1 MFSNFSTKYLSL
13 KILLILL
20 FTGLFNDLNG
30 QFYYGVQQTFG
41 KNRVVY
47 EKFNWSYYRMPQYDI
62 FYYQNGSSNAQYIL
76 TDVDQELKE
85 LTSFFK
91 LNFDQR
97 FQIIVFNSLSDLKQ
111 SNLNSNDDAS
121 YNTGGVTS
129 LMGNKMFI
137 HGTGIRSDLKVQL
150 RAGLTQ
156 ILLNYLIAGN
166 NFKKSLETYQNLA
179 LPTWFSDGL
188 IMYLSQE
195 KSPEVESQ
203 IKDGLKSERL
213 NSFSSFSEKNAKIL
227 GYSIW
232 DYIAHKYGREIIPSI
247 VYMTYS
253 YRDVKYGFENTI
265 GIDYKQIRKDYLKF
279 YSNFYGIEFDGD
291 LDDLENE
298 VAKSRNEEK
307 IFNISLSNDRS
318 KLAYT
323 TNKLGQYSVYILD
336 LSTKKR
342 KKIYKGGYRIP
353 QNEDLTYPLIQWLPN
368 SRDIAIL
375 DEKKGKVF
383 LNIVN
388 TENKDKL
395 SKSFGSFEK
404 INSFSFSEKG
414 DKMVFSAISSGFTDI
429 YVYDIRTSR
438 VENITSD
445 SFDDLDPVSE
455 IMILKLF
462 FHPIDMAMK

>member
-1 MFSNFSTKYLSL
+1 MFSNHKRKYLLIKLLS
-13 KILLILL
+13 ILF
-20 FTGLFNDLNG
+20 FTGLFNDLNA

-47 EKFNWSYYRMPQYDI
+47 EKFNWNYYRMPQYDI

-76 TDVDQELKE
+76 TDVDEELKE
-85 LTSFFK
+85 FSKFFK

-111 SNLNSNDDAS
+111 SNLNSNDDVS

-137 HGTGIRSDLKVQL
+137 HGTGKRSDLKVQL
-150 RAGLTQ
+150 KAGLTQ

-195 KSPEVESQ
+195 KSPEIESK

-213 NSFSSFSEKNAKIL
+213 SSFNSFSEKNAKIL

-232 DYIAHKYGREIIPSI
+232 DYIAHKYGREIIPDI

-279 YSNFYGIEFDGD
+279 YSEFYGINFDED
-291 LDDLENE
+291 LNDLEDE

-307 IFNISLSNDRS
+307 ILIFHCPMTEIS
-318 KLAYT
+318 
-323 TNKLGQYSVYILD
+323 
-336 LSTKKR
+336 
-342 KKIYKGGYRIP
+342 
-353 QNEDLTYPLIQWLPN
+353 
-368 SRDIAIL
+368 
-375 DEKKGKVF
+375 
-383 LNIVN
+383 
-388 TENKDKL
+388 
-395 SKSFGSFEK
+395 
-404 INSFSFSEKG
+404 
-414 DKMVFSAISSGFTDI
+414 
-429 YVYDIRTSR
+429 
-438 VENITSD
+438 
-445 SFDDLDPVSE
+445 
-455 IMILKLF
+455 
-462 FHPIDMAMK
+462 